1 MEASTSPWRG
11 RRVLVTGCT
20 DPLGA
25 AVVGELLAGGAEV
38 VGLVRD
44 RLGAVGLSGRVH
56 VLYGRVEDRFRIY
69 SALAIHEIETVFHLG
84 GADPGAP
91 DQATATVVEAV
102 RLYDRRIP
110 VVSVSVGSHNPVPQV
125 PLGVVHVTAWDQTD
139 SGCTPADA
147 ARACLR
153 LAAGLATRPEPHTE
167 EVMVRAGWL
176 AGGNQPGDSTRRA
189 A

>member
-1 MEASTSPWRG
+1 MEASTSPWCG

-25 AVVGELLAGGAEV
+25 AVVSELLTAGAEV

-44 RLGAVGLSGRVH
+44 RLGAVGLPGQVH

-69 SALAIHEIETVFHLG
+69 SALAIHEIETVFHLA
-84 GADPGAP
+84 GADPAVL
-91 DQATATVVEAV
+91 DRATATVVEAV
-102 RLYDRRIP
+102 RLYNRRIP
-110 VVSVSVGSHNPVPQV
+110 VVSVGSHNAVPQV
-125 PLGVVHVTAWDQTD
+125 PLGIVHVTAGDQAD
-139 SGCTPADA
+139 AGGTPADA

-167 EVMVRAGWL
+167 ELMVRAGWL
-176 AGGNQPGDSTRRA
+176 AGGNQPGDVARRA